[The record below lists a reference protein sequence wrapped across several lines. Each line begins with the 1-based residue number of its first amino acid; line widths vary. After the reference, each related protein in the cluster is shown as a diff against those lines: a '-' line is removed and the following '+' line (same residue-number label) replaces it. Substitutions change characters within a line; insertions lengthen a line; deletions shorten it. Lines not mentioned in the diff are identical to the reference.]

1 MLLRRV
7 FVIGVSMVAACSS
20 GGGSAPAAG
29 GGGAAAAAPSSRG
42 GANLITE
49 AEIKALGGQV
59 DNAYDLVERLRPG
72 MMRSRASTFGAMR
85 SDGTQGGQSVNV
97 VVYVDDVRMGE
108 VTTMRNVTAMSV
120 KEIRYHSA
128 TDATQRWGTGHG
140 SGAIQ
145 IITKR

>member
-1 MLLRRV
+1 
-7 FVIGVSMVAACSS
+7 
-20 GGGSAPAAG
+20 
-29 GGGAAAAAPSSRG
+29 
-42 GANLITE
+42 
-49 AEIKALGGQV
+49 
-59 DNAYDLVERLRPG
+59 

-97 VVYVDDVRMGE
+97 VVYLDDVRLGE

-120 KEIRYHSA
+120 KEIRYLSA

-145 IITKR
+145 VISKK